1 VIEARS
7 RQTRIVGAVT
17 SAESAVLGLRL
28 LGSGGL
34 YGYLGWFRVGRG
46 RARAFVTDRRRTV
59 VVVVGETHVA
69 ISPVTPADLLEHG
82 DA

>member
-1 VIEARS
+1 MVTGIE
-7 RQTRIVGAVT
+7 
-17 SAESAVLGLRL
+17 
-28 LGSGGL
+28 
-34 YGYLGWFRVGRG
+34 G

-69 ISPVTPADLLEHG
+69 ISPVTPADLLERG